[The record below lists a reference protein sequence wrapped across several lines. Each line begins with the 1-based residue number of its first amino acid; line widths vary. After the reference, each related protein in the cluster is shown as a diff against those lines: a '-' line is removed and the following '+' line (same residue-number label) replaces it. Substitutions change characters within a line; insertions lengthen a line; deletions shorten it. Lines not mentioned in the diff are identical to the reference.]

1 MALTKVGKEGITGI
15 SNSSD
20 ATAITIDSSENVGVG
35 ATTPTNVSGV
45 PDLTVAGKFYTSDG
59 TSSNPA
65 HSFTGDTNTGIF
77 RPSSDALCFT
87 TGGTERVR
95 VADTKFSTAQKHVEH
110 AKSLGDSQRE
120 VHGFYSA
127 NIATSYN
134 NIFQVQTG
142 NIHLGY
148 FYEVIIYGGDWGG
161 HSAARAYKKGFI
173 NGYNGYTGHS
183 SIEQSGV
190 YGGAEIIE
198 NVTWDGSSGTSVTS
212 TYQLKLDSGSFGM
225 TAYIRLVGNIATF
238 TITN

>member
-35 ATTPTNVSGV
+35 TTTPSNVSGV

-65 HSFTGDTNTGIF
+65 HSFTGDTNTGVF
-77 RPSSDALCFT
+77 RPSDDALCFS

-95 VADTKFSTAQKHVEH
+95 VADTKFLTSQKHVEH
-110 AKSLGDSQRE
+110 AKALGNVQRE
-120 VHGFYSA
+120 VVGFYEA
-127 NIATSYN
+127 NMSTSYN
-134 NIFQVQTG
+134 TIFTVGTG

-148 FYEVIIYGGDWGG
+148 FYEVIMYGGDWGG

-190 YGGAEIIE
+190 HSGAQIIE
-198 NVTWDGSSGTSVTS
+198 NVTWTGTGNDQVSN
-212 TYQLKLDSGSFGM
+212 YQLKLNTGSVG
-225 TAYIRLVGNIATF
+225 ARIYVRLVGTINTF